1 MRISLQASALVQAK
15 TYLFVQA
22 SEGLK
27 VQRIKPAPFVLWMSV
42 LPDGSIAIRRRRM
55 DRITMIQTVG
65 QQYLT
70 SNIENGEFSYAQIID
85 RTLSGHYKLDI
96 RFYDS
101 TKGIAVLIETKNRFK
116 KSDEAQLFDYVR
128 LEKEYAVADKIIAI
142 LANTA
147 NDKLKVW
154 KCLPDGDAELLND
167 TKLKTISEYADYYLP
182 QNVNDRSAVL
192 ENTATLNKELHDN
205 GIPEN
210 LRSQFVGTCL
220 LALKNGLVYTSQMST
235 LQIIAGIKGIL
246 GSLLKDS
253 MDKAVKLTVLQEKVL
268 ENQYVREMDSHNFHH
283 LLKFIK
289 ENILPYINDT
299 SHEGQDILS
308 YFFTTFNKYVARE
321 DKNQAFTPNH
331 IAHFMCKVAGI
342 YKNTQIFDP
351 TCGSGTFLV
360 QAMTMALAQ
369 CETNKERDAVKEKQ
383 IFGIEYD
390 ENVFGLA
397 TTNMLIHGDGN
408 SNIKKASCFDEKSW
422 IEQSLLLTKPRV
434 VLMNPPYNASK
445 KQVPKAFADTWG
457 KSSTDPSKGM
467 YFVNYVAECV
477 GTGRLVTLLPMA
489 CAITTRGIISDL
501 KHKMLEKNTLDAVFS
516 FPADMFYP
524 GASAVACCMVFN
536 LGIPHSSEKK
546 TFFGYFKDD
555 GFEKRKGIGRVDVR
569 NRWDKIEDEWLDM
582 YEHRSTIAGKCV
594 AQSVTAEDEWCAEA
608 YLETDYS
615 TLCDAD
621 FINVMKDYAAFL
633 VQNGMGDKL

>member
-1 MRISLQASALVQAK
+1 
-15 TYLFVQA
+15 
-22 SEGLK
+22 
-27 VQRIKPAPFVLWMSV
+27 
-42 LPDGSIAIRRRRM
+42 M

-70 SNIENGEFSYAQIID
+70 SNIENNEFSYAQVIE
-85 RTLSGHYKLDI
+85 RTLSGHYKPDI
-96 RFYDS
+96 RFYDPEN
-101 TKGIAVLIETKNRFK
+101 KLAVLIETKPRFK
-116 KSDEAQLFDYVR
+116 ARDEEQLFVYVS
-128 LEKEYAVADKIIAI
+128 LEKEYAIARNIIAI

-147 NDKLKVW
+147 NNKIKVW
-154 KCLPDGDAELLND
+154 KCCLEEEAELLND
-167 TKLKTISEYADYYLP
+167 TKLKTIEEYADYFKAK
-182 QNVNDRSAVL
+182 NVNDKSAVL
-192 ENTATLNKELHDN
+192 ENTSLLNKKLHDN

-220 LALKNGLVYTSQMST
+220 LALKNGLSYSGQMTTS
-235 LQIIAGIKGIL
+235 QIIAGIKEIL
-246 GSLLKDS
+246 GSLLQGS
-253 MDKAVKLTVLQEKVL
+253 MDRAVKLAVLQEKVL
-268 ENQYVREMDSHNFHH
+268 ENQHVREIESHNFQ
-283 LLKFIK
+283 LLLTFIR

-342 YKNTQIFDP
+342 DKNTQIFDP

-360 QAMTMALAQ
+360 QAMTMALSQ
-369 CETNKERDAVKEKQ
+369 CETNAERESVKKKQ

-408 SNIKKASCFDEKSW
+408 SNIKRASCFTEKEW
-422 IEQSLLLTKPRV
+422 IENSLSHRKPRV

-445 KQVPKAFADTWG
+445 SQVPKSFAETWG
-457 KSSTDPSKGM
+457 KSSTDPSKGL
-467 YFVNYVAECV
+467 YFVKNIADYI

-489 CAITTRGIISDL
+489 CAITTRGVISDIKQEL
-501 KHKMLEKNTLDAVFS
+501 LEKHTLDAVFS

-524 GASAVACCMVFN
+524 GASAVACCMVFD
-536 LGIPHSSEKK
+536 LGKKHKPDRK
-546 TFFGYFKDD
+546 TFFGYYKDD

-569 NRWDKIEDEWLDM
+569 NRWDDIERDWLDM
-582 YEHRSTIAGKCV
+582 YEHRDTKPGKCV
-594 AQSVTAEDEWCAEA
+594 TASVTFEDEWCAEA
-608 YLETDYS
+608 YMETDYS

-621 FINVMKDYAAFL
+621 FIQNMKEYAAFL
-633 VQNGMGDKL
+633 VQNERGE

>member
-1 MRISLQASALVQAK
+1 
-15 TYLFVQA
+15 
-22 SEGLK
+22 
-27 VQRIKPAPFVLWMSV
+27 
-42 LPDGSIAIRRRRM
+42 M

-70 SNIENGEFSYAQIID
+70 SNIENNEFSYAQVIE
-85 RTLSGHYKLDI
+85 RTLSGHYKPDI
-96 RFYDS
+96 RFYDPEN
-101 TKGIAVLIETKNRFK
+101 KLAVLIETKPRFK
-116 KSDEAQLFDYVR
+116 ARDEEQLFDYVS
-128 LEKEYAVADKIIAI
+128 LEKEYAIARNIIAI

-147 NDKLKVW
+147 NNKIKVW
-154 KCLPDGDAELLND
+154 KCCLEEEAELLND
-167 TKLKTISEYADYYLP
+167 TKLKTIEEYADYFKAK
-182 QNVNDRSAVL
+182 NVNDKSAVL
-192 ENTATLNKELHDN
+192 ENTSLLNKKLHDN

-220 LALKNGLVYTSQMST
+220 LALKNGLSYSGQMT
-235 LQIIAGIKGIL
+235 TTQIIAGIKEIL
-246 GSLLKDS
+246 GSLLQGS
-253 MDKAVKLTVLQEKVL
+253 MDRAVKLAVLQEKVL
-268 ENQYVREMDSHNFHH
+268 ENQHVREMESHNFQ
-283 LLKFIK
+283 LLLTFIR

-342 YKNTQIFDP
+342 DKNTQIFDP

-360 QAMTMALAQ
+360 QAMTMALSQ
-369 CETNKERDAVKEKQ
+369 CETNAERESVKKKQ
-383 IFGIEYD
+383 ILGIEYD

-408 SNIKKASCFDEKSW
+408 SNIKRASCFTEKEW
-422 IEQSLLLTKPRV
+422 IENSLSHRKPRV

-445 KQVPKAFADTWG
+445 SQVPKAFAETWG
-457 KSSTDPSKGM
+457 KASTDPSKGL
-467 YFVNYVAECV
+467 YFVKNIADYI

-489 CAITTRGIISDL
+489 CAITTRGVISDIKQEL
-501 KHKMLEKNTLDAVFS
+501 LEKHTLDAVFS

-524 GASAVACCMVFN
+524 GASAVACCMVFD
-536 LGIPHSSEKK
+536 LGKKHKPDRK
-546 TFFGYFKDD
+546 TFFGYYKDD

-569 NRWDKIEDEWLDM
+569 NRWDDIERDWLDM
-582 YEHRSTIAGKCV
+582 YEHRDTKPGKCV
-594 AQSVTAEDEWCAEA
+594 TASVTFEDEWCAEA
-608 YLETDYS
+608 YMETDYS

-621 FINVMKDYAAFL
+621 FIQNMKEYAAFL
-633 VQNGMGDKL
+633 VQNERGE

>member
-1 MRISLQASALVQAK
+1 MNRID
-15 TYLFVQA
+15 
-22 SEGLK
+22 
-27 VQRIKPAPFVLWMSV
+27 I
-42 LPDGSIAIRRRRM
+42 
-55 DRITMIQTVG
+55 IQTIG
-65 QQYLT
+65 REYLT
-70 SNIENGEFSYAQIID
+70 SNIENSEFSYAQVLE

-101 TKGIAVLIETKNRFK
+101 ERKLAVLIETKTRFK
-116 KSDEAQLFDYVR
+116 NSDEGQLFDYLA
-128 LEKEYAVADKIIAI
+128 LEREYAISDKIIAI

-147 NDKLKVW
+147 NDRIKVW
-154 KCLPDGDAELLND
+154 KCLPDNDPELLDD
-167 TKLKTISEYADYYLP
+167 TKLKSISEYASYFKRH
-182 QNVNDRSAVL
+182 NINDRTAVL
-192 ENTATLNKELHDN
+192 ENTATLNKKLHDN

-220 LALKNGLVYTSQMST
+220 LALKNDLVYTNQMST
-235 LQIIAGIKGIL
+235 FQIIAGIKEIL
-246 GSLLKDS
+246 GSLLRDS
-253 MDKAVKLTVLQEKVL
+253 MDRAIKLAVLQEKVL
-268 ENQYVREMDSHNFHH
+268 ENQYVREIESHNFYQ
-283 LLKFIK
+283 LLNFIRD
-289 ENILPYINDT
+289 NILPYINDT

-360 QAMTMALAQ
+360 QAMTMALSQ
-369 CETNKERDAVKEKQ
+369 CDTDEERKAVKEEQ

-408 SNIKKASCFDEKSW
+408 SNIKRASCFTEKEW
-422 IEQSLLLTKPRV
+422 IKQSLLPSNQSIVKPRV

-445 KQVPKAFADTWG
+445 KQVPKVFADTWG

-467 YFVNYVAECV
+467 YFVNYIADCI
-477 GTGRLVTLLPMA
+477 GSGRLVTLLPMA
-489 CAITTRGIISDL
+489 CAITTRGVISDL
-501 KHKMLEKNTLDAVFS
+501 KVKMLEKHTLDAVFS

-524 GASAVACCMVFN
+524 GASAVACCMVFD
-536 LGIPHSSEKK
+536 LGKPHTLDKK
-546 TFFGYFKDD
+546 TFFGYFKED

-569 NRWDKIEDEWLDM
+569 NRWDEIETDWLDM
-582 YEHRSTIAGKCV
+582 YEHRATKAGKCV
-594 AQSVTAEDEWCAEA
+594 TKHVTANDEWCAEA
-608 YLETDYS
+608 YMETDYS

-621 FINVMKDYAAFL
+621 FINNMKDYAAYL
-633 VQNGMGDKL
+633 VQNERRE